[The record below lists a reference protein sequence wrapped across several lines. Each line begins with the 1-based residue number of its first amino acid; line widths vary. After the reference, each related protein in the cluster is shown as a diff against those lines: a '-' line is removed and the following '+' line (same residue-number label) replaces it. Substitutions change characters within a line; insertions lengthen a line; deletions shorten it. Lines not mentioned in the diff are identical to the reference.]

1 MQNFLYNKQKLEAG
15 SKNNCYPV
23 NLVNPVLIKSFL
35 RYKPRR
41 QWFE

>member
-23 NLVNPVLIKSFL
+23 NLVNPVCF
-35 RYKPRR
+35 
-41 QWFE
+41 